1 MRMND
6 VVICWFRQ
14 DLRLSDNPALTAAC
28 ERGRVLPVYILDDV
42 NAGEFAMGEASRWW
56 LHRSLESLGRS
67 LKGALRLYRGDASD
81 VLLGLAECL
90 GVRGVY
96 WNRCYE
102 PWRIERDARIKE
114 RLGAAG
120 VEARSFNGSL
130 LWEPWTVCK
139 GDGAPYWVFTPYY
152 RRGCLGGEPPRAPL
166 PAPGG
171 LECFTDGGSGPAG
184 GTTGGAA
191 GPGGEL
197 AGGKPAGPER
207 PAGGLES
214 GEPAGGA
221 AGPGGPGQT
230 AEGLGPGEPERPA
243 AGLEPGK
250 SGLPAAELEPGEPGR
265 LRQTAGGLELGEL
278 GLPAEEGWAEK
289 IASHWVVG
297 EEGARRRLEAFIEE
311 GLGHYKGGRDLPDKP
326 YVSRMSPHLHFGE
339 ISPNQLWYAVRGM
352 GDDEHIDHYCSELG
366 WREFSYYQ
374 LYHHPDLP
382 RVNLQ
387 AKFNRYPWRDN
398 GEALEAWK
406 RGRTGI
412 PLVDAGMRELWRTGY
427 MHNRVRMVVA
437 SFLVKNLGIHWH
449 RGEEW
454 FRDTL
459 VDADLASNSAGWQ
472 WVAGCGAD
480 AAPFFRIFNPVLQG
494 RKFDPEGRY
503 IRRFVPEIA
512 SLPAKHLFDPWNA
525 PRGVLDEAGIELGV
539 TYPRPLIDLGES
551 RRAALAAYSGLR
563 GND

>member
-14 DLRLSDNPALTAAC
+14 DLRLSDNPALTAAR
-28 ERGRVLPVYILDDV
+28 ERGRVLPVYILDDG
-42 NAGEFAMGEASRWW
+42 NAGEFAMGAASRWW

-67 LKGALRLYRGDASD
+67 LNGALRLYRGDASS
-81 VLLGLAECL
+81 VLPELAECL
-90 GVRGVY
+90 DVRGVY

-152 RRGCLGGEPPRAPL
+152 RRGCLGREPPRAPL

-171 LECFTDGGSGPAG
+171 LECFTFTDEGAGPAG
-184 GTTGGAA
+184 GTA
-191 GPGGEL
+191 GPGLPAGKLEL
-197 AGGKPAGPER
+197 GRPRRTADGPGKPAAGKPAGP
-207 PAGGLES
+207 G
-214 GEPAGGA
+214 
-221 AGPGGPGQT
+221 
-230 AEGLGPGEPERPA
+230 
-243 AGLEPGK
+243 PGK
-250 SGLPAAELEPGEPGR
+250 SGLP
-265 LRQTAGGLELGEL
+265 GGLELEEL

-289 IASHWVVG
+289 IASHWTVG

-339 ISPNQLWYAVRGM
+339 VSPNQLWYAVRGM

-398 GEALEAWK
+398 AEALEAWK

-512 SLPAKHLFDPWNA
+512 SLPTKHLFDPWNA
-525 PRGVLDEAGIELGV
+525 PPGVLDEAGIELGV

-551 RRAALAAYSGLR
+551 RRAALAAYSGL
-563 GND
+563 GGGD

>member
-1 MRMND
+1 MND
-6 VVICWFRQ
+6 LVICWFRQ
-14 DLRLSDNPALTAAC
+14 DLRLSDNPALTAAR
-28 ERGRVLPVYILDDV
+28 ERGRVLPVYILDDG
-42 NAGEFAMGEASRWW
+42 NAGEFAMGAASRWW

-67 LKGALRLYRGDASD
+67 LNGALRLYRGDASSI
-81 VLLGLAECL
+81 LPELAECL
-90 GVRGVY
+90 DVRGVY

-152 RRGCLGGEPPRAPL
+152 RRGCLGREPPRAPL
-166 PAPGG
+166 PAPVG
-171 LECFTDGGSGPAG
+171 LEFFTFTDEGAGPAG
-184 GTTGGAA
+184 GTA
-191 GPGGEL
+191 GPARPAGEL
-197 AGGKPAGPER
+197 ELGRPRQTADGPWKPAAGKPAGPER
-207 PAGGLES
+207 PAAGLES
-214 GEPAGGA
+214 G
-221 AGPGGPGQT
+221 
-230 AEGLGPGEPERPA
+230 
-243 AGLEPGK
+243 
-250 SGLPAAELEPGEPGR
+250 LP
-265 LRQTAGGLELGEL
+265 GGLELEEL
-278 GLPAEEGWAEK
+278 GLPAEEIWAEK
-289 IASHWVVG
+289 IASHWTVG
-297 EEGARRRLEAFIEE
+297 EEGARRRLKAFIEE
-311 GLGHYKGGRDLPDKP
+311 GLGHYKGGRDLPAKP

-339 ISPNQLWYAVRGM
+339 VSPNQLWYAVRGM

-398 GEALEAWK
+398 AEALEAWK

-412 PLVDAGMRELWRTGY
+412 PLVDAGMRELWQTGY

-449 RGEEW
+449 WGEEW

-525 PRGVLDEAGIELGV
+525 PPGVLDDAGIELGV

>member
-1 MRMND
+1 M
-6 VVICWFRQ
+6 
-14 DLRLSDNPALTAAC
+14 
-28 ERGRVLPVYILDDV
+28 
-42 NAGEFAMGEASRWW
+42 
-56 LHRSLESLGRS
+56 
-67 LKGALRLYRGDASD
+67 
-81 VLLGLAECL
+81 
-90 GVRGVY
+90 
-96 WNRCYE
+96 
-102 PWRIERDARIKE
+102 
-114 RLGAAG
+114 
-120 VEARSFNGSL
+120 
-130 LWEPWTVCK
+130 
-139 GDGAPYWVFTPYY
+139 
-152 RRGCLGGEPPRAPL
+152 
-166 PAPGG
+166 
-171 LECFTDGGSGPAG
+171 
-184 GTTGGAA
+184 
-191 GPGGEL
+191 
-197 AGGKPAGPER
+197 
-207 PAGGLES
+207 
-214 GEPAGGA
+214 
-221 AGPGGPGQT
+221 
-230 AEGLGPGEPERPA
+230 
-243 AGLEPGK
+243 
-250 SGLPAAELEPGEPGR
+250 
-265 LRQTAGGLELGEL
+265 
-278 GLPAEEGWAEK
+278 
-289 IASHWVVG
+289 VG

-311 GLGHYKGGRDLPDKP
+311 GLGHYKGGRDLPAKP

-398 GEALEAWK
+398 AEALEAWK

-563 GND
+563 GE

>member
-6 VVICWFRQ
+6 VIICWFRQ

-42 NAGEFAMGEASRWW
+42 NAGEFAMGGASRWW
-56 LHRSLESLGRS
+56 LHRSLESLERS

-90 GVRGVY
+90 DVRGVY

-152 RRGCLGGEPPRAPL
+152 RRGCLGKEPPRAPL

-171 LECFTDGGSGPAG
+171 LECFTDGGSGPAE
-184 GTTGGAA
+184 GTTG
-191 GPGGEL
+191 P
-197 AGGKPAGPER
+197 
-207 PAGGLES
+207 GGLE
-214 GEPAGGA
+214 
-221 AGPGGPGQT
+221 
-230 AEGLGPGEPERPA
+230 
-243 AGLEPGK
+243 
-250 SGLPAAELEPGEPGR
+250 
-265 LRQTAGGLELGEL
+265 
-278 GLPAEEGWAEK
+278 LPAEEGWAEK
-289 IASHWVVG
+289 IAPHWVVG
-297 EEGARRRLEAFIEE
+297 EEGARRRLEAFIQE

-398 GEALEAWK
+398 SEALEAWK

-459 VDADLASNSAGWQ
+459 VDADLASNSAGWK

-563 GND
+563 GE